1 MSYIIHQVQYT
12 TVHLFRGVWN
22 IQDLCHW
29 LKIYIRL
36 TLNDN
41 LVHASSCWPKIQFS
55 IMYLVTDFISSLNNF
70 LKNFYSKN
78 YSDIV
83 TSSMTMLKLIINAK
97 F

>member
-1 MSYIIHQVQYT
+1 
-12 TVHLFRGVWN
+12 
-22 IQDLCHW
+22 
-29 LKIYIRL
+29 
-36 TLNDN
+36 
-41 LVHASSCWPKIQFS
+41 
-55 IMYLVTDFISSLNNF
+55 MYLVTDFISSLNNF